1 MSSGDARSFSE
12 RLSFLSRS
20 NSAPANTSEPVDEG
34 GIGGWFSGVS
44 RRIGGY
50 TPFGAEED
58 EDFFGLTYTQRFIGF
73 IICSLLGAFCLFLS
87 FFTLPMLII
96 RPQKFALSFTL
107 GSLLVMISFALLRGP
122 GAHTRHLISK
132 ERLLFTTVYFSSMG
146 LTLYFTLAKKG
157 YILTLLASV
166 VQLIALIWYFMS
178 YVPGGTTGFSYGSRA
193 IGRSG
198 VTTTHGFLHSQEAQ
212 DALPVMSHLPP
223 PSSPPSILRL
233 LMC

>member
-1 MSSGDARSFSE
+1 MASGDSRTLGE
-12 RLSFLSRS
+12 RLSFLSRA
-20 NSAPANTSEPVDEG
+20 NSAPPDTAEPTEEG
-34 GIGGWFSGVS
+34 GIGSWFSGVS

-50 TPFGAEED
+50 TPFGAEDED
-58 EDFFGLTYTQRFIGF
+58 ESFFGLTYTQRFIGF

-122 GAHTRHLISK
+122 AAHTRHLISK
-132 ERLLFTTVYFSSMG
+132 ERLLFTTIYFSSMG
-146 LTLYFTLAKKG
+146 LTLFFTLAKKG
-157 YILTLLASV
+157 YILTLLASL

-193 IGRSG
+193 IGRSFS
-198 VTTTHGFLHSQEAQ
+198 TI
-212 DALPVMSHLPP
+212 LP
-223 PSSPPSILRL
+223 I
-233 LMC
+233 